1 MESGAVFNNKGAN
14 RRGGLIGSSRRDAIG
29 RQYGDPDDA
38 VWRAARL
45 GVYIL
50 IVGSMVGLI
59 IGRIVAPASEKRP
72 IFELPYYSPA
82 AAPAAEETAALRP
95 WRPTPFAPIPAA
107 SLAVAER
114 KATIP
119 TETAELA
126 NQAGESAAPPSIN
139 ETGPQLAIL
148 IDDVGARA
156 AAVGR
161 VLELP
166 QSISLSL
173 LSNAVNVERVAER
186 AGARGFELW
195 LHLPMEPLGPQ
206 NPGPMALRA
215 SHSAAELNR
224 LLDWHLGRF
233 DGFVGVNNHMGSR
246 LTANRAA
253 MDAVMA
259 RISEADALYVDSL
272 TSQRSVALR
281 TARDWGVTA
290 APRAVF
296 LDHDPRP
303 GAIRAAFRRAEAAA
317 RRDGAAIAIMHPHN
331 ASLSVLE
338 DWLAGDKAADVQLST
353 ASAVVRRLARPSG
366 GKFVVAAA
374 R

>member
-59 IGRIVAPASEKRP
+59 IGRIVAPASEERP

-82 AAPAAEETAALRP
+82 AAAPAEETAALRP

-114 KATIP
+114 EATVQK
-119 TETAELA
+119 ETAELA

-195 LHLPMEPLGPQ
+195 
-206 NPGPMALRA
+206 
-215 SHSAAELNR
+215 
-224 LLDWHLGRF
+224 
-233 DGFVGVNNHMGSR
+233 
-246 LTANRAA
+246 
-253 MDAVMA
+253 
-259 RISEADALYVDSL
+259 
-272 TSQRSVALR
+272 
-281 TARDWGVTA
+281 
-290 APRAVF
+290 
-296 LDHDPRP
+296 
-303 GAIRAAFRRAEAAA
+303 
-317 RRDGAAIAIMHPHN
+317 
-331 ASLSVLE
+331 
-338 DWLAGDKAADVQLST
+338 
-353 ASAVVRRLARPSG
+353 
-366 GKFVVAAA
+366 
-374 R
+374 